1 MEEGKLNTLLLEGM
15 PFVLRE
21 VCGIGKKDEAGAA
34 AASRAARGRGRKP
47 PAKRVKKNE
56 EADNEDIDDSESKK
70 LQDLIDAEHE
80 HEKEEKK
87 DLKRLEALIEKI
99 SKHNEKNDG
108 QIAKMNRTIEDLR
121 GEVERISGKL
131 EKLKGKIGSSVFSVP
146 PSMAMPQFMPA
157 MLAAAAPSQ
166 PLPPQAIPQLYVP
179 AAAGGQG
186 FYFVPTNPA
195 TGAARSL

>member
-1 MEEGKLNTLLLEGM
+1 VRQIEAFSDCSLHTNAPLMEEGKLNTLLLEGM

-34 AASRAARGRGRKP
+34 AASPAARGRGRKP

-87 DLKRLEALIEKI
+87 DLKRLEALIA
-99 SKHNEKNDG
+99 SL
-108 QIAKMNRTIEDLR
+108 QPA
-121 GEVERISGKL
+121 VGKT
-131 EKLKGKIGSSVFSVP
+131 S
-146 PSMAMPQFMPA
+146 
-157 MLAAAAPSQ
+157 APWSLTY
-166 PLPPQAIPQLYVP
+166 LPKTVTYLLTYC
-179 AAAGGQG
+179 
-186 FYFVPTNPA
+186 
-195 TGAARSL
+195 